1 MFEDLGQFKAY
12 LREIDSFDQ
21 LYIIQQGGRGV
32 TREQIIRRLEER
44 VIVQDAEAVF
54 DANPHLWK
62 NIGVTSWQDL
72 QNKCSSKAISAGGLK
87 VYFKNVIGL
96 TH

>member
-1 MFEDLGQFKAY
+1 M
-12 LREIDSFDQ
+12 R
-21 LYIIQQGGRGV
+21 V
-32 TREQIIRRLEER
+32 QIVRRLER
-44 VIVQDAEAVF
+44 GIAQNAEAVF

-87 VYFKNVIGL
+87 VYFENVIGL